1 MALGL
6 PPEKEKVFEEMLS
19 WSENI
24 FLICL
29 GFSKDPQDAED
40 LTQEAY
46 LKAYQKIG
54 SLRSAASAREWL
66 FRIVRN
72 TCLDHRK
79 KRSRLHLFSLQSIP
93 DSAEPEAPES
103 KILRGGQIRLLKR
116 AVSDLPNKLKEIFVL
131 REYGHLSYQEIA
143 AVLGIPQGTVMSRL
157 NRARQAVAIRL
168 READHEKPCQ

>member
-19 WSENI
+19 WSENA

-29 GFSKDPQDAED
+29 GFSKNPQDAED

-46 LKAYQKIG
+46 LKAYQKID
-54 SLRSAASAREWL
+54 SLQSAASAREWL

-72 TCLDHRK
+72 TCLDQRR
-79 KRSRLHLFSLQSIP
+79 KRSLFHLFSLQSVG
-93 DSAEPEAPES
+93 DSPEYETPES
-103 KILRGGQIRLLKR
+103 QVLRGEQIRLLKR
-116 AVSDLPNKLKEIFVL
+116 TVRNLPKKLKEIFVL

-157 NRARQAVAIRL
+157 NRARQAVARGIK
-168 READHEKPCQ
+168 EVDHERRC

>member
-1 MALGL
+1 MVQGL
-6 PPEKEKVFEEMLS
+6 PFDKEKGLEEMLS

-29 GFSKDPQDAED
+29 GFSKDPQDAEG
-40 LTQEAY
+40 LAQEAY
-46 LKAYQKIG
+46 LKAYKKID

-79 KRSRLHLFSLQSIP
+79 KRSPLHLFSLQSVS
-93 DSAEPEAPES
+93 DSSEPEAAEAQ
-103 KILRGGQIRLLKR
+103 IIRGEQIRLMKR
-116 AVSDLPNKLKEIFVL
+116 AVSDLPKKLKEIFVL

-143 AVLGIPQGTVMSRL
+143 AVLEIPQGTVMSR
-157 NRARQAVAIRL
+157 
-168 READHEKPCQ
+168 